1 MKDIKGFEG
10 LYAITSC
17 GKVWSYKYN
26 KFLTDW
32 PTGRGY
38 RVVKLHKDGKKW
50 NKRIH
55 VLVAEAYLEK
65 PTDGQNYDV
74 GHLDD
79 CPYHNWVG
87 NLKWMTRKENLDTDS
102 FRQKQKTKLFTK
114 VRCVETGEIFKD
126 QRAAARAVGIH
137 PQGITNV
144 LSGYQ
149 RTAGGYHWERFYE
162 DEEKKS

>member
-26 KFLTDW
+26 KFLAAW
-32 PTGRGY
+32 SNGYGY
-38 RVVKLHKDGKKW
+38 RIVKLHKNGKKW

-87 NLKWMTRKENLDTDS
+87 NLKWMTRKENLNTDS
-102 FRQKQKTKLFTK
+102 FRQKQKTKQFTK

-126 QRAAARAVGIH
+126 QRAAARAAGIH

-144 LSGYQ
+144 LMGRQ